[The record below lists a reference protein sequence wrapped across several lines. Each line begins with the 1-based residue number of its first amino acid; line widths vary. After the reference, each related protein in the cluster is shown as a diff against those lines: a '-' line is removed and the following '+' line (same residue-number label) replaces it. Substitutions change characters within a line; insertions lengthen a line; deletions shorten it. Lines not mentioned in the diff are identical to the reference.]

1 MLNSVSGDDASFIAN
16 ADKKSQGHMIRTV
29 GGLVKICCMID
40 DAHYMHTLSRSKV
53 NQHPERTETNKM
65 VSRV

>member
-16 ADKKSQGHMIRTV
+16 ADKKSQGHIIRTV

-40 DAHYMHTLSRSKV
+40 DAHYMHTLSRFQSLSGSRTDG
-53 NQHPERTETNKM
+53 NQ
-65 VSRV
+65 